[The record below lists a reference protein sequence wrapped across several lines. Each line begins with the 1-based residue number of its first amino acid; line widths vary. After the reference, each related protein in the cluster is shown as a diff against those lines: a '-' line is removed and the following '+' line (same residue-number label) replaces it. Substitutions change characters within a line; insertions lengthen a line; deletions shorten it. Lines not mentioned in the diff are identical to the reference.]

1 MGTVIGRVVRGLAAL
16 GLLAVATIALAMWWG
31 ARDTTVY
38 ATGFNEKTFE
48 RVESGMSVDQVYELL
63 GPPLE
68 TRRETV
74 PERWCYG
81 EPPLEVDGSAHIV
94 RNFFQKP
101 PCVLFDQAG
110 FVIEVRGD
118 GIEGIRSGMS
128 THEVLD
134 LLGEPRHRAPAVAQ
148 TLHYT
153 RPGGNGL
160 FRGRIVAVDASGRVS
175 DVIRYHFYD

>member
-1 MGTVIGRVVRGLAAL
+1 MGTVFSWAIRALAAL
-16 GLLAVATIALAMWWG
+16 SVLVVGTLALATWWG
-31 ARDTTVY
+31 ARDTTIY
-38 ATGFNEKTFE
+38 ATGFSEEMFE
-48 RVESGMSVDQVYELL
+48 RVESGMDVDQVYKLL

-68 TRRETV
+68 TRGETV

-81 EPPLEVDGSAHIV
+81 EPPLEVDGSTHV
-94 RNFFQKP
+94 FRSFFQRS

-110 FVIEVRGD
+110 SVIEVRGD
-118 GIEGIRSGMS
+118 GIEEVRLGMS
-128 THEVLD
+128 TQEVFD
-134 LLGEPRHRAPAVAQ
+134 LLGEPRRRASAVAR

-160 FRGRIVAVDASGRVS
+160 FRGRIVAVDASDRVS